1 MTEAIIVALI
11 TGGIAV
17 ICNIITV
24 ISSSNK
30 TLYRLDQLEKKQDKY
45 NNLQERMIK
54 AEKDIEAI
62 YEDIDEL
69 KKGK

>member
-24 ISSSNK
+24 ISTTNK
-30 TLYRLDQLEKKQDKY
+30 TLYRIEQLEKKQDKY
-45 NNLQERMIK
+45 NNLQERTILNENNIK
-54 AEKDIEAI
+54 YIFNEIDDIR
-62 YEDIDEL
+62 
-69 KKGK
+69 KGN

>member
-24 ISSSNK
+24 ISSNNK

-45 NNLQERMIK
+45 NNLQERMIN
-54 AEKDIEAI
+54 AEKDIKVIFQDVE
-62 YEDIDEL
+62 EL
-69 KKGK
+69 KRR

>member
-24 ISSSNK
+24 ISSNNK

-45 NNLQERMIK
+45 NNLQERMIN
-54 AEKDIEAI
+54 AEKDIKVI
-62 YEDIDEL
+62 KEDVDEL
-69 KKGK
+69 KRR

>member
-45 NNLQERMIK
+45 NNLQERMIN
-54 AEKDIEAI
+54 AEKDIKVI
-62 YEDIDEL
+62 FQDLTEL
-69 KKGK
+69 KRR

>member
-24 ISSSNK
+24 ISSNNK

-45 NNLQERMIK
+45 NNLQERMIN
-54 AEKDIEAI
+54 AEKDIKVI
-62 YEDIDEL
+62 KEDMEEI
-69 KKGK
+69 KRR

>member
-24 ISSSNK
+24 ISSNNK

-45 NNLQERMIK
+45 NNLQERMIN
-54 AEKDIEAI
+54 AEKDIKVIKEEMEEI
-62 YEDIDEL
+62 
-69 KKGK
+69 KRR

>member
-24 ISSSNK
+24 ISSNNK

-45 NNLQERMIK
+45 NNLQERMIN
-54 AEKDIEAI
+54 AEKDIKHIFQEM
-62 YEDIDEL
+62 DEM
-69 KKGK
+69 KRG

>member
-24 ISSSNK
+24 ISSNNK

-45 NNLQERMIK
+45 NNLQERMIH
-54 AEKDIEAI
+54 AEKDIKVIFQDVE
-62 YEDIDEL
+62 EL
-69 KKGK
+69 KRR